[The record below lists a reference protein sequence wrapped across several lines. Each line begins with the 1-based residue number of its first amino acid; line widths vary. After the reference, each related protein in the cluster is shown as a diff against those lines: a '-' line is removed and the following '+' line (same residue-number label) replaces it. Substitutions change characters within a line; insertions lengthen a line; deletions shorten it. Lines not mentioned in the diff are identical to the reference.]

1 MKLLRKGSNH
11 LLFYGYL
18 LLDFQAMNLCL
29 VLVFLSGVLSPVV
42 IIVASTELRNATYET
57 FSPSSSYLEC
67 LSWLPKTS
75 SLAEASTSKSE
86 MEVGKNGNILKEK
99 KLAKDEICTIE
110 EKANEAHA
118 IGQERWA
125 FKRSDGGRPVCRNTA
140 PTDVIVSS
148 AENKLADGVTL
159 EKVHSLVSLGVR
171 SNKQYDPVKDIQDF
185 TTMSF
190 EEINHQTN

>member
-1 MKLLRKGSNH
+1 MEC
-11 LLFYGYL
+11 L
-18 LLDFQAMNLCL
+18 LLDFQAMYLCL

-67 LSWLPKTS
+67 LSGLPKTS
-75 SLAEASTSKSE
+75 SQVETSTSKSE
-86 MEVGKNGNILKEK
+86 KDVGKNGNILKEK
-99 KLAKDEICTIE
+99 ELAKDEIFTIV
-110 EKANEAHA
+110 EKASEVDV

-125 FKRSDGGRPVCRNTA
+125 FKRSDGGRPVCTNTA
-140 PTDVIVSS
+140 PSDVIVSS
-148 AENKLADGVTL
+148 TENKLADGVTL
-159 EKVHSLVSLGVR
+159 EKVRSLVSLGIR